1 MKIKGLRWMATFLA
15 ACMLMGAVPATA
27 FAAKETTEAA
37 ETIPQ
42 VYRMDDDND
51 TVRLVIGK
59 TPTLY
64 IGKNGTVSVTLM
76 NMEDKDWIETE
87 IWIASEDDFRN
98 HYSDEITKTED
109 RDSEESSIVQS
120 MKTIYPFEV
129 TDSLNRHYK
138 VGHVNKKAKKTV
150 NLNVNVK
157 KGLEEGYYPIL
168 IYISKRAQGEDGMS
182 SEYAKTIMAWIE
194 TKKTTGTSETNEDNS
209 EPVAFALGEN
219 QPTPSANY
227 SEVMNFDV
235 NVRNTGYKTAYDVR
249 VDMELSEDIT
259 KFPFEINDGNYDRQM
274 GNMNPDQTV
283 AVPFSMAVREKAKS
297 GYYPIKFKIRYRE
310 NENGNFAAPVED
322 TFYVRVYGKDEDD
335 SLDSEAGENE
345 RTKARIIVD
354 SFETDPAEIYAGQDF
369 TLKVRMKN
377 ASNSI
382 VASNILFTFESET
395 VSDSPVFTTVNGS
408 NSVVVNSLAPG
419 ASDTLTIKFS
429 SSPTAE
435 QRSYTI
441 TINEQYDSP
450 EFKNAEESII
460 VDIPVKQYAR
470 LSTSNM
476 DVMPDSMTVGSESNV
491 MFGIN
496 NTGKVVLYNVTVN
509 FEADSIK
516 PTDYYVGNIKPGET
530 GNVDTMLSGIAA
542 TADDGTVHVIINYED
557 ENGQPAEP
565 VEKELTLLV
574 EEEVQEDW
582 NMDVPED
589 MDVSGQPASGANN
602 KLLLAGGGVAFVAVI
617 AAIVFAVKFIKKR
630 KEAKQQKDDE
640 NEIS

>member
-249 VDMELSEDIT
+249 VDMELSEDIA

-322 TFYVRVYGKDEDD
+322 TFYVRVYGKDEND

-382 VASNILFTFESET
+382 AASNILFTFESEA

-450 EFKNAEESII
+450 EFKNAKEA
-460 VDIPVKQYAR
+460 VKIAVGLKQEAR
-470 LSTSNM
+470 LNTGTIE
-476 DVMPDSMTVGSESNV
+476 VMPDAISVGEESNV
-491 MFGIN
+491 MFSIN
-496 NTGKVVLYNVTVN
+496 NTGKVMLYNVNAV
-509 FEADSIK
+509 FEADSIQK
-516 PTDYYVGNIKPGET
+516 NEAYVGNIEPGKS
-530 GNVDTMLSGIAA
+530 GNVDTMINGIAP
-542 TADDGTVHVIINYED
+542 TTDDGKVKLSITYED
-557 ENGQPAEP
+557 ENGKVST
-565 VEKELTLLV
+565 VEKEIQLMVNEDQSMDESNVDDTWNSDD
-574 EEEVQEDW
+574 VQ
-582 NMDVPED
+582 PEPSTTD
-589 MDVSGQPASGANN
+589 
-602 KLLLAGGGVAFVAVI
+602 KLKHLAIPVGIVGVVLAAVI
-617 AAIVFAVKFIKKR
+617 LVVIRRKK
-630 KEAKQQKDDE
+630 KKAGMDDE
-640 NEIS
+640 IL

>member
-1 MKIKGLRWMATFLA
+1 MATFLA
-15 ACMLMGAVPATA
+15 VCMLMGAVPATA

-194 TKKTTGTSETNEDNS
+194 TKKTTGTSETDEDNS

-219 QPTPSANY
+219 QSTPSANY

-249 VDMELSEDIT
+249 VDMVLSEDIT

-310 NENGNFAAPVED
+310 NENGNFAAPVEA

-450 EFKNAEESII
+450 EFKNAKEA
-460 VDIPVKQYAR
+460 VKIAVGLKQEAR
-470 LSTSNM
+470 LNTGTIE
-476 DVMPDSMTVGSESNV
+476 VMPDAISVGEESNV
-491 MFGIN
+491 MFSIN
-496 NTGKVVLYNVTVN
+496 NTGKVMLYNVNAV
-509 FEADSIK
+509 FEADSIQK
-516 PTDYYVGNIKPGET
+516 NEAYVGNIEPGKS
-530 GNVDTMLSGIAA
+530 GNVDTMINGIAP
-542 TADDGTVHVIINYED
+542 TTDDGKVKLSITYED
-557 ENGQPAEP
+557 ENGKVST
-565 VEKELTLLV
+565 VEKEIQLMVNEDQSMDESNVDDTWNSDD
-574 EEEVQEDW
+574 VQ
-582 NMDVPED
+582 PEPSTTD
-589 MDVSGQPASGANN
+589 
-602 KLLLAGGGVAFVAVI
+602 KLKHLAIPVGIVGVVLAAVI
-617 AAIVFAVKFIKKR
+617 LVVIRRKK
-630 KEAKQQKDDE
+630 KKAGMDDE
-640 NEIS
+640 IL

>member
-1 MKIKGLRWMATFLA
+1 MATFLA

-76 NMEDKDWIETE
+76 NMEDKDWVETE

-249 VDMELSEDIT
+249 VDMELSEDIA

-310 NENGNFAAPVED
+310 NENGNFAAPIED

-382 VASNILFTFESET
+382 AASNILFTFESEA

-450 EFKNAEESII
+450 EFKNAKEA
-460 VDIPVKQYAR
+460 VKIAVGLKQEAR
-470 LSTSNM
+470 LNTGTIE
-476 DVMPDSMTVGSESNV
+476 VMPDAISVGEESNV
-491 MFGIN
+491 MFSIN
-496 NTGKVVLYNVTVN
+496 NTGKVMLYNVNAV
-509 FEADSIK
+509 FEADSIQK
-516 PTDYYVGNIKPGET
+516 NEAYVGNIEPGKS
-530 GNVDTMLSGIAA
+530 GNVDTMINGIAP
-542 TADDGTVHVIINYED
+542 TTDDGKVKLSITYED
-557 ENGQPAEP
+557 ENGKVST
-565 VEKELTLLV
+565 VEKEIQLMVNEDQSMDESNVDDTWSSDD
-574 EEEVQEDW
+574 VQ
-582 NMDVPED
+582 PEPSTTD
-589 MDVSGQPASGANN
+589 
-602 KLLLAGGGVAFVAVI
+602 KLKHLAIPVGIVGVVLAAVI
-617 AAIVFAVKFIKKR
+617 LVVIRRKK
-630 KEAKQQKDDE
+630 KKAGMDDE
-640 NEIS
+640 IL

>member
-1 MKIKGLRWMATFLA
+1 MATFLA

-219 QPTPSANY
+219 QSTPSANY

-382 VASNILFTFESET
+382 AASNILFTFESET

-450 EFKNAEESII
+450 EFKNAKEA
-460 VDIPVKQYAR
+460 VKIAVGLKQEAR
-470 LSTSNM
+470 LNTGTIE
-476 DVMPDSMTVGSESNV
+476 VMPDAISVGEESNV
-491 MFGIN
+491 MFSIN
-496 NTGKVVLYNVTVN
+496 NTGKVMLYNVNAV
-509 FEADSIK
+509 FEADSIQK
-516 PTDYYVGNIKPGET
+516 NEAYVGNIEPGKS
-530 GNVDTMLSGIAA
+530 GNVDTMINGIAP
-542 TADDGTVHVIINYED
+542 TTDDGKVKLSITYED
-557 ENGQPAEP
+557 ENGKVST
-565 VEKELTLLV
+565 VEKEIQLMVNEDQSMDESNIDDTWNSDD
-574 EEEVQEDW
+574 VQ
-582 NMDVPED
+582 PEPSTTD
-589 MDVSGQPASGANN
+589 
-602 KLLLAGGGVAFVAVI
+602 KLKHLAIPVGIVGVVLAAVI
-617 AAIVFAVKFIKKR
+617 LVVIRRKK
-630 KEAKQQKDDE
+630 KKAGMDDE
-640 NEIS
+640 IL

>member
-1 MKIKGLRWMATFLA
+1 MATFLA

-249 VDMELSEDIT
+249 VDMELSEDIA

-322 TFYVRVYGKDEDD
+322 TFYVRVYGKDEGD

-382 VASNILFTFESET
+382 AASNILFTFESET

-450 EFKNAEESII
+450 EFKNAKEA
-460 VDIPVKQYAR
+460 VKIAVGLKQEAR
-470 LSTSNM
+470 LNTGTIE
-476 DVMPDSMTVGSESNV
+476 VMPDAISVGEESNV
-491 MFGIN
+491 MFSIN
-496 NTGKVVLYNVTVN
+496 NTGKVMLYNVNAV
-509 FEADSIK
+509 FEADSIQK
-516 PTDYYVGNIKPGET
+516 NEAYVGNIEPGKS
-530 GNVDTMLSGIAA
+530 GNVDTMINGIAP
-542 TADDGTVHVIINYED
+542 TMDDGKVKLSITYED
-557 ENGQPAEP
+557 ENGKVST
-565 VEKELTLLV
+565 VEKEIQLMV
-574 EEEVQEDW
+574 NEDQS
-582 NMDVPED
+582 MDESNVDDTWSSDDIQPEPSTTD
-589 MDVSGQPASGANN
+589 
-602 KLLLAGGGVAFVAVI
+602 KLKHLAIPVGIVGVVLAAVI
-617 AAIVFAVKFIKKR
+617 LVVIRRKK
-630 KEAKQQKDDE
+630 KKAGMDDE
-640 NEIS
+640 IL

>member
-1 MKIKGLRWMATFLA
+1 MATFLA

-194 TKKTTGTSETNEDNS
+194 TKKTTGTSETDEDSS

-219 QPTPSANY
+219 QSTPSANY

-310 NENGNFAAPVED
+310 NENGNFAAPIED

-382 VASNILFTFESET
+382 AASNILFTFESEA

-450 EFKNAEESII
+450 EFKNAKEA
-460 VDIPVKQYAR
+460 VKIAVGLKQEAR
-470 LSTSNM
+470 LNTGTIE
-476 DVMPDSMTVGSESNV
+476 VMPDAISVGEESNV
-491 MFGIN
+491 MFSIN
-496 NTGKVVLYNVTVN
+496 NTGKVMLYNVNAV
-509 FEADSIK
+509 FEADSIQK
-516 PTDYYVGNIKPGET
+516 NEAYVGNIEPGKS
-530 GNVDTMLSGIAA
+530 GNVDTMINGIAP
-542 TADDGTVHVIINYED
+542 TMDDGKVKLSITYED
-557 ENGQPAEP
+557 ENGKVST
-565 VEKELTLLV
+565 VEKEIQLMVNEDQSMDESNVDDTWNSDD
-574 EEEVQEDW
+574 VQ
-582 NMDVPED
+582 PEPSTTD
-589 MDVSGQPASGANN
+589 
-602 KLLLAGGGVAFVAVI
+602 KLKHLAIPVGIVGVVLAAVI
-617 AAIVFAVKFIKKR
+617 LVVIRRKK
-630 KEAKQQKDDE
+630 KKAGMDDE
-640 NEIS
+640 IL

>member
-129 TDSLNRHYK
+129 TDSLNRHYR

-249 VDMELSEDIT
+249 VDMELSEDIA

-310 NENGNFAAPVED
+310 NENGNFAAPIED

-382 VASNILFTFESET
+382 AASNILFTFESET

-450 EFKNAEESII
+450 EFKNAKEA
-460 VDIPVKQYAR
+460 VKIAVGLKQEAR
-470 LSTSNM
+470 LNTGTIE
-476 DVMPDSMTVGSESNV
+476 VMPDAISVGEESNV
-491 MFGIN
+491 MFSIN
-496 NTGKVVLYNVTVN
+496 NTGKVMLYNVNAV
-509 FEADSIK
+509 FEADSIQK
-516 PTDYYVGNIKPGET
+516 NEAYVGNIEPGKS
-530 GNVDTMLSGIAA
+530 GNVDTMINGIAP
-542 TADDGTVHVIINYED
+542 TTDDGKVKLSITYED
-557 ENGQPAEP
+557 ENGKVST
-565 VEKELTLLV
+565 VEKEIQLMVNEDQSMDESNVDDTWSSDD
-574 EEEVQEDW
+574 VQ
-582 NMDVPED
+582 PEPSTTD
-589 MDVSGQPASGANN
+589 
-602 KLLLAGGGVAFVAVI
+602 KLKHLAIPVGIVGVVLAAVI
-617 AAIVFAVKFIKKR
+617 LVVIRRKK
-630 KEAKQQKDDE
+630 KKAGMDDE
-640 NEIS
+640 IL

>member
-64 IGKNGTVSVTLM
+64 IEKNGTVSVTLM

-249 VDMELSEDIT
+249 VDMELSEDIA

-310 NENGNFAAPVED
+310 NENGNFAAPIED

-382 VASNILFTFESET
+382 AASNILFTFESET

-450 EFKNAEESII
+450 EFKNAKEA
-460 VDIPVKQYAR
+460 VKIAVGLKQEAR
-470 LSTSNM
+470 LNTGTIE
-476 DVMPDSMTVGSESNV
+476 VMPDAISVGEESNV
-491 MFGIN
+491 MFSIN
-496 NTGKVVLYNVTVN
+496 NTGKVMLYNVNAV
-509 FEADSIK
+509 FEADSIQK
-516 PTDYYVGNIKPGET
+516 NEAYVGNIEPGKS
-530 GNVDTMLSGIAA
+530 GNVDTMINGIAP
-542 TADDGTVHVIINYED
+542 TMDDGKVKLSITYED
-557 ENGQPAEP
+557 ENGKVST
-565 VEKELTLLV
+565 VEKEIQLMV
-574 EEEVQEDW
+574 NEDQS
-582 NMDVPED
+582 MDESNVDDTWSSDDIQPEPSTTD
-589 MDVSGQPASGANN
+589 
-602 KLLLAGGGVAFVAVI
+602 KLKHLAIPVGIVGVVLAAVI
-617 AAIVFAVKFIKKR
+617 LVVIRRKK
-630 KEAKQQKDDE
+630 KKAGMDDE
-640 NEIS
+640 IL

>member
-1 MKIKGLRWMATFLA
+1 MATFLA

-249 VDMELSEDIT
+249 VDMELSEDIA

-310 NENGNFAAPVED
+310 NENGNFAAPIED

-382 VASNILFTFESET
+382 AASNILFTFESET

-450 EFKNAEESII
+450 EFKNAKEA
-460 VDIPVKQYAR
+460 VKIAVGLKQEAR
-470 LSTSNM
+470 LNTGTIE
-476 DVMPDSMTVGSESNV
+476 VMPDAISVGEESNV
-491 MFGIN
+491 MFSIN
-496 NTGKVVLYNVTVN
+496 NTGKVMLYNVNAV
-509 FEADSIK
+509 FEADSIQK
-516 PTDYYVGNIKPGET
+516 NEAYVGNIEPGKS
-530 GNVDTMLSGIAA
+530 GNVDTMINGIAP
-542 TADDGTVHVIINYED
+542 TMDDGKVKLSITYED
-557 ENGQPAEP
+557 ENGKVST
-565 VEKELTLLV
+565 VEKEIQLMVNEDQSMDESNVDDTWNSDD
-574 EEEVQEDW
+574 VQ
-582 NMDVPED
+582 PEPSTTD
-589 MDVSGQPASGANN
+589 
-602 KLLLAGGGVAFVAVI
+602 KLKHLAIPVGIVGVVLAAVI
-617 AAIVFAVKFIKKR
+617 LVVIRRKK
-630 KEAKQQKDDE
+630 KKAGMDDE
-640 NEIS
+640 IL

>member
-1 MKIKGLRWMATFLA
+1 MATFLA

-310 NENGNFAAPVED
+310 NENGNFAAPIED

-382 VASNILFTFESET
+382 AASNILFTFESEA

-450 EFKNAEESII
+450 EFKNAKEA
-460 VDIPVKQYAR
+460 VKIAVGLKQEAR
-470 LSTSNM
+470 LNTGTIE
-476 DVMPDSMTVGSESNV
+476 VMPDAISVGEESNV
-491 MFGIN
+491 MFSIN
-496 NTGKVVLYNVTVN
+496 NTGKVMLYNVNAV
-509 FEADSIK
+509 FEADSIQK
-516 PTDYYVGNIKPGET
+516 NEAYVGNIEPGKS
-530 GNVDTMLSGIAA
+530 GNVDTMINGIAP
-542 TADDGTVHVIINYED
+542 TTDDGKVKLSITYED
-557 ENGQPAEP
+557 ENGKVST
-565 VEKELTLLV
+565 VEKEIQLMVNEDQSMDESNVDDTWNSDD
-574 EEEVQEDW
+574 VQ
-582 NMDVPED
+582 PEPSTTD
-589 MDVSGQPASGANN
+589 
-602 KLLLAGGGVAFVAVI
+602 KLKHLAIPVGIVGVVLAAVI
-617 AAIVFAVKFIKKR
+617 LVVIRRKK
-630 KEAKQQKDDE
+630 KKAGMDDE
-640 NEIS
+640 IL

>member
-76 NMEDKDWIETE
+76 NMEDKDWVETE

-194 TKKTTGTSETNEDNS
+194 TKKTTGTSETDEDSS

-219 QPTPSANY
+219 QSTPSANY

-249 VDMELSEDIT
+249 VDMELSEDIA

-322 TFYVRVYGKDEDD
+322 TFYVRVYGKDEAD

-382 VASNILFTFESET
+382 AASNILFTFESEA

-450 EFKNAEESII
+450 EFKNAKEA
-460 VDIPVKQYAR
+460 VKIAVGLKQEAR
-470 LSTSNM
+470 LNTGTIE
-476 DVMPDSMTVGSESNV
+476 VMPDAISVGEESNV
-491 MFGIN
+491 MFSIN
-496 NTGKVVLYNVTVN
+496 NTGKVMLYNVNAV
-509 FEADSIK
+509 FEADSIQK
-516 PTDYYVGNIKPGET
+516 NEAYVGNIEPGKS
-530 GNVDTMLSGIAA
+530 GNVDTMINGIAP
-542 TADDGTVHVIINYED
+542 TTDDGKVKLSITYED
-557 ENGQPAEP
+557 ENGKVST
-565 VEKELTLLV
+565 VEKEIQLMV
-574 EEEVQEDW
+574 NEDQS
-582 NMDVPED
+582 MDESNVDDTWSSDDIQPEPSTTD
-589 MDVSGQPASGANN
+589 
-602 KLLLAGGGVAFVAVI
+602 KLKHLAIPVGIVGVVLAAVI
-617 AAIVFAVKFIKKR
+617 LVVIRRKK
-630 KEAKQQKDDE
+630 KKAGMDDE
-640 NEIS
+640 IL

>member
-1 MKIKGLRWMATFLA
+1 MATFLA

-194 TKKTTGTSETNEDNS
+194 TKKTTGTSETAEDSS

-219 QPTPSANY
+219 QSTPSANY

-310 NENGNFAAPVED
+310 NENGNFAAPIED

-382 VASNILFTFESET
+382 AASNILFTFESEA

-450 EFKNAEESII
+450 EFKNAKEA
-460 VDIPVKQYAR
+460 VKIAVGLKQEAR
-470 LSTSNM
+470 LNTGTIE
-476 DVMPDSMTVGSESNV
+476 VMPDAISVGEESNV
-491 MFGIN
+491 MFSIN
-496 NTGKVVLYNVTVN
+496 NTGKVMLYNVNAV
-509 FEADSIK
+509 FEADSIQK
-516 PTDYYVGNIKPGET
+516 NEAYVGNIEPGKS
-530 GNVDTMLSGIAA
+530 GNVDTMINGIAP
-542 TADDGTVHVIINYED
+542 TTDDGKVKLSITYED
-557 ENGQPAEP
+557 ENGKVST
-565 VEKELTLLV
+565 VEKEIQLMV
-574 EEEVQEDW
+574 NEDQS
-582 NMDVPED
+582 MDESNVDDTWSSDDIQPEPSTTD
-589 MDVSGQPASGANN
+589 
-602 KLLLAGGGVAFVAVI
+602 KLKHLAIPVGIVGVVLAAVI
-617 AAIVFAVKFIKKR
+617 LVVIRRKK
-630 KEAKQQKDDE
+630 KKAGMDDE
-640 NEIS
+640 IL

>member
-1 MKIKGLRWMATFLA
+1 MATFLA
-15 ACMLMGAVPATA
+15 VCMLMGAVPATA

-76 NMEDKDWIETE
+76 NMEDKDWVETE

-194 TKKTTGTSETNEDNS
+194 TKKTTGTSETNEDSS

-219 QPTPSANY
+219 QSTPSANY

-310 NENGNFAAPVED
+310 NENGNFAAPIED

-382 VASNILFTFESET
+382 AASNILFTFESEA

-450 EFKNAEESII
+450 EFKNAKEA
-460 VDIPVKQYAR
+460 VKIAVGLKQEAR
-470 LSTSNM
+470 LNTGTIE
-476 DVMPDSMTVGSESNV
+476 VMPDAISVGEESNV
-491 MFGIN
+491 MFSIN
-496 NTGKVVLYNVTVN
+496 NTGKVMLYNVNAV
-509 FEADSIK
+509 FEADSIQK
-516 PTDYYVGNIKPGET
+516 NEAYVGNIEPGKS
-530 GNVDTMLSGIAA
+530 GNVDTMINGIAP
-542 TADDGTVHVIINYED
+542 TTDDGKVKLSITYED
-557 ENGQPAEP
+557 ENGKVST
-565 VEKELTLLV
+565 VEKEIQLMVNEDQSMDESNVDDTWNSDD
-574 EEEVQEDW
+574 VQ
-582 NMDVPED
+582 PEPSMTD
-589 MDVSGQPASGANN
+589 
-602 KLLLAGGGVAFVAVI
+602 KLKHLAIPVGIVGVVLAAVI
-617 AAIVFAVKFIKKR
+617 LVVIRRKK
-630 KEAKQQKDDE
+630 KKAGMDDE
-640 NEIS
+640 IL

>member
-1 MKIKGLRWMATFLA
+1 MATFLA

-76 NMEDKDWIETE
+76 NMEDKDWVETE

-194 TKKTTGTSETNEDNS
+194 TKKTTGTSETDEDSS

-219 QPTPSANY
+219 QSTPSANY

-322 TFYVRVYGKDEDD
+322 TFYVRVYGKDEGD

-382 VASNILFTFESET
+382 AASNILFTFESEA

-450 EFKNAEESII
+450 EFKNAKEA
-460 VDIPVKQYAR
+460 VKIAVGLKQEAR
-470 LSTSNM
+470 LNTGTIE
-476 DVMPDSMTVGSESNV
+476 VMPDAISVGEESNV
-491 MFGIN
+491 MFSIN
-496 NTGKVVLYNVTVN
+496 NTGKVMLYNVNAV
-509 FEADSIK
+509 FEADSIQK
-516 PTDYYVGNIKPGET
+516 NEAYVGNIEPGKS
-530 GNVDTMLSGIAA
+530 GNVDTMINGIAP
-542 TADDGTVHVIINYED
+542 TTDDGKVKLSITYED
-557 ENGQPAEP
+557 ENGKVST
-565 VEKELTLLV
+565 VEKEIQLMV
-574 EEEVQEDW
+574 NDDQS
-582 NMDVPED
+582 MDESNVDDTWSSDDIQPEPSTTD
-589 MDVSGQPASGANN
+589 
-602 KLLLAGGGVAFVAVI
+602 KLKHLAIPVGIVGVVLAAVI
-617 AAIVFAVKFIKKR
+617 LVVIRRKK
-630 KEAKQQKDDE
+630 KKAGMDDE
-640 NEIS
+640 IL

>member
-1 MKIKGLRWMATFLA
+1 MATFLA

-76 NMEDKDWIETE
+76 NMEDKDWVETE

-157 KGLEEGYYPIL
+157 KGLEEGYYLIL

-194 TKKTTGTSETNEDNS
+194 TKKTTGTSETDEDSS

-219 QPTPSANY
+219 QSTPSANY

-310 NENGNFAAPVED
+310 NENGNFAAPIED

-382 VASNILFTFESET
+382 AASNILFTFESET

-450 EFKNAEESII
+450 EFKNAKEA
-460 VDIPVKQYAR
+460 VKIAVGLKQEAR
-470 LSTSNM
+470 LNTGTIE
-476 DVMPDSMTVGSESNV
+476 VMPDAISVGEESNV
-491 MFGIN
+491 MFSIN
-496 NTGKVVLYNVTVN
+496 NTGKVMLYNVNAV
-509 FEADSIK
+509 FEADSIQK
-516 PTDYYVGNIKPGET
+516 NECYVGNIEPGKS
-530 GNVDTMLSGIAA
+530 GNVDTMINGIAP
-542 TADDGTVHVIINYED
+542 TMDDGKVKLSITYED
-557 ENGQPAEP
+557 ENGKVST
-565 VEKELTLLV
+565 VEKEIQLMVNEDQSMDESNVDDTWSSDD
-574 EEEVQEDW
+574 VQ
-582 NMDVPED
+582 PEPSTTD
-589 MDVSGQPASGANN
+589 
-602 KLLLAGGGVAFVAVI
+602 KLKHLAIPVGIVGVVLAAVI
-617 AAIVFAVKFIKKR
+617 LVVIRRKK
-630 KEAKQQKDDE
+630 KKAGMDDE
-640 NEIS
+640 IL

>member
-1 MKIKGLRWMATFLA
+1 MATFLA

-76 NMEDKDWIETE
+76 NMEDKDWVETE

-194 TKKTTGTSETNEDNS
+194 TKKTTGTSETDEDSS

-219 QPTPSANY
+219 QSTPSANY

-283 AVPFSMAVREKAKS
+283 AIPFSMAVREKAKS

-322 TFYVRVYGKDEDD
+322 TFYVRVYGKDEGD

-382 VASNILFTFESET
+382 AASNILFTFESEA

-450 EFKNAEESII
+450 EFKNAKEA
-460 VDIPVKQYAR
+460 VKIAVGLKQEAR
-470 LSTSNM
+470 LNTGTIE
-476 DVMPDSMTVGSESNV
+476 VMPDAISVGEESNV
-491 MFGIN
+491 MFSIN
-496 NTGKVVLYNVTVN
+496 NTGKVMLYNVNAV
-509 FEADSIK
+509 FEADSIQK
-516 PTDYYVGNIKPGET
+516 NEAYVGNIEPGKS
-530 GNVDTMLSGIAA
+530 GNVDTMINGIAP
-542 TADDGTVHVIINYED
+542 TTDDGKVKLSITYED
-557 ENGQPAEP
+557 ENGKVST
-565 VEKELTLLV
+565 VEKEIQLMVNEDQSMDESNVDDTWNSDD
-574 EEEVQEDW
+574 VQ
-582 NMDVPED
+582 PEPSTTD
-589 MDVSGQPASGANN
+589 
-602 KLLLAGGGVAFVAVI
+602 KLKHLAIPVGIVGVVLAAVI
-617 AAIVFAVKFIKKR
+617 LVVIRRKK
-630 KEAKQQKDDE
+630 KKAGMDDE
-640 NEIS
+640 IL

>member
-129 TDSLNRHYK
+129 TDSLNSHYK

-194 TKKTTGTSETNEDNS
+194 TKKTTGTSETDEDSS

-249 VDMELSEDIT
+249 VDMELSEDIA

-419 ASDTLTIKFS
+419 ASDDKILLKS
-429 SSPTAE
+429 HSGTAFLHDHD
-435 QRSYTI
+435 Q
-441 TINEQYDSP
+441 
-450 EFKNAEESII
+450 
-460 VDIPVKQYAR
+460 
-470 LSTSNM
+470 
-476 DVMPDSMTVGSESNV
+476 
-491 MFGIN
+491 
-496 NTGKVVLYNVTVN
+496 
-509 FEADSIK
+509 
-516 PTDYYVGNIKPGET
+516 
-530 GNVDTMLSGIAA
+530 
-542 TADDGTVHVIINYED
+542 
-557 ENGQPAEP
+557 
-565 VEKELTLLV
+565 
-574 EEEVQEDW
+574 
-582 NMDVPED
+582 
-589 MDVSGQPASGANN
+589 
-602 KLLLAGGGVAFVAVI
+602 
-617 AAIVFAVKFIKKR
+617 
-630 KEAKQQKDDE
+630 
-640 NEIS
+640 

>member
-219 QPTPSANY
+219 QSTPSANY

-249 VDMELSEDIT
+249 VDMELSEDIA

-450 EFKNAEESII
+450 EFKNAKEA
-460 VDIPVKQYAR
+460 VKIAVGLKQEAR
-470 LSTSNM
+470 LNTGTIE
-476 DVMPDSMTVGSESNV
+476 VMPDAISVGEESNV
-491 MFGIN
+491 MFSIN
-496 NTGKVVLYNVTVN
+496 NTGKVMLYNVNAV
-509 FEADSIK
+509 FEADSIQK
-516 PTDYYVGNIKPGET
+516 NEAYVGNIEPGKS
-530 GNVDTMLSGIAA
+530 GNVDTMINGIAP
-542 TADDGTVHVIINYED
+542 TMDDGKVKLSITYED
-557 ENGQPAEP
+557 ENGKVST
-565 VEKELTLLV
+565 VEKEIQLMV
-574 EEEVQEDW
+574 NEDQS
-582 NMDVPED
+582 MDESNVDDTWSSDDIQPEPSTTD
-589 MDVSGQPASGANN
+589 
-602 KLLLAGGGVAFVAVI
+602 KLKHLAIPVGIVGVVLAAVI
-617 AAIVFAVKFIKKR
+617 LVVIRRKK
-630 KEAKQQKDDE
+630 KKAGMDDE
-640 NEIS
+640 IL

>member
-76 NMEDKDWIETE
+76 NMEDKDWVETE

-194 TKKTTGTSETNEDNS
+194 TKKTTGTSETNEDSS

-219 QPTPSANY
+219 QSTPSANY

-322 TFYVRVYGKDEDD
+322 TFYVRVYGKDEAD

-382 VASNILFTFESET
+382 AASNILFTFESEA

-450 EFKNAEESII
+450 EFKNAKEA
-460 VDIPVKQYAR
+460 VKIAVGLKQEAR
-470 LSTSNM
+470 LNTGTIE
-476 DVMPDSMTVGSESNV
+476 VMPDAISVGEESNV
-491 MFGIN
+491 MFSIN
-496 NTGKVVLYNVTVN
+496 NTGKVMLYNVNAV
-509 FEADSIK
+509 FEADSIQK
-516 PTDYYVGNIKPGET
+516 NEAYVGNIEPGKS
-530 GNVDTMLSGIAA
+530 GNVDTMINGIAP
-542 TADDGTVHVIINYED
+542 TTDDGKVKLSITYED
-557 ENGQPAEP
+557 ENGKVST
-565 VEKELTLLV
+565 VEKEIQLMVNEDQSMDESNVDDTWNSDD
-574 EEEVQEDW
+574 VQ
-582 NMDVPED
+582 PEPSTTD
-589 MDVSGQPASGANN
+589 
-602 KLLLAGGGVAFVAVI
+602 KLKHLAIPVGIVGVVLAAVI
-617 AAIVFAVKFIKKR
+617 LVVIRRKK
-630 KEAKQQKDDE
+630 KKAGMDDE
-640 NEIS
+640 IL

>member
-76 NMEDKDWIETE
+76 NMEDKDWVETE

-194 TKKTTGTSETNEDNS
+194 TKKTTGTSETDEDSS

-219 QPTPSANY
+219 QSTPSANY

-322 TFYVRVYGKDEDD
+322 TFYVRVYGKDEAD

-382 VASNILFTFESET
+382 AASNILFTFESEA

-450 EFKNAEESII
+450 EFKNAKEA
-460 VDIPVKQYAR
+460 VKIAVGLKQEAR
-470 LSTSNM
+470 LNTGTIE
-476 DVMPDSMTVGSESNV
+476 VMPDAISVGEESNV
-491 MFGIN
+491 MFSIN
-496 NTGKVVLYNVTVN
+496 NTGKVMLYNVNAV
-509 FEADSIK
+509 FEADSIQK
-516 PTDYYVGNIKPGET
+516 NEAYVGNIEPGKS
-530 GNVDTMLSGIAA
+530 GNVDTMINGIAP
-542 TADDGTVHVIINYED
+542 TADDGKVKLSITYED
-557 ENGQPAEP
+557 ENGKVST
-565 VEKELTLLV
+565 VEKEIQLMVNEDQSMDESNVDDTWNSDD
-574 EEEVQEDW
+574 VQSEPSTTD
-582 NMDVPED
+582 
-589 MDVSGQPASGANN
+589 
-602 KLLLAGGGVAFVAVI
+602 KLKHLAIPVGIVGVVLAAVI
-617 AAIVFAVKFIKKR
+617 LVVIRRKK
-630 KEAKQQKDDE
+630 KKAGMDDE
-640 NEIS
+640 IL

>member
-15 ACMLMGAVPATA
+15 VCMLMGTVPATA

-219 QPTPSANY
+219 QSTPSANY

-249 VDMELSEDIT
+249 VDMELSEDIA
-259 KFPFEINDGNYDRQM
+259 KFPFEINDGNYDRQL

-382 VASNILFTFESET
+382 AASNILFTFESET

-450 EFKNAEESII
+450 EFKNAKEA
-460 VDIPVKQYAR
+460 VKIAVGLKQEAR
-470 LSTSNM
+470 LNTGTIE
-476 DVMPDSMTVGSESNV
+476 VMPDAISVGEESNV
-491 MFGIN
+491 MFSIN
-496 NTGKVVLYNVTVN
+496 NTGKVMLYNVNAV
-509 FEADSIK
+509 FEADSIQK
-516 PTDYYVGNIKPGET
+516 NECYVGNIEPGKS
-530 GNVDTMLSGIAA
+530 GNVDTMINGIAP
-542 TADDGTVHVIINYED
+542 TEDDGKVKLSITYED
-557 ENGQPAEP
+557 ENGKVST
-565 VEKELTLLV
+565 VEKEIQLMV
-574 EEEVQEDW
+574 NEDQS
-582 NMDVPED
+582 MDESNVDDTWSSDDIQPEPSTTD
-589 MDVSGQPASGANN
+589 
-602 KLLLAGGGVAFVAVI
+602 KLKHLAIPVGIVGVVLAAVI
-617 AAIVFAVKFIKKR
+617 LVVIRRKK
-630 KEAKQQKDDE
+630 KKAGMDDE
-640 NEIS
+640 IL

>member
-76 NMEDKDWIETE
+76 NMEDKDWVETE

-194 TKKTTGTSETNEDNS
+194 TKKTTGTSETAEDSS

-219 QPTPSANY
+219 QSTPSANY

-382 VASNILFTFESET
+382 AASNILFTFESEA

-419 ASDTLTIKFS
+419 ATDTLTIKFS

-450 EFKNAEESII
+450 EFKNAKEA
-460 VDIPVKQYAR
+460 VKIAVGLKQEAR
-470 LSTSNM
+470 LNTGTIE
-476 DVMPDSMTVGSESNV
+476 VMPDAISVGEESNV
-491 MFGIN
+491 MFSIN
-496 NTGKVVLYNVTVN
+496 NTGKVMLYNVNAV
-509 FEADSIK
+509 FEADSIQK
-516 PTDYYVGNIKPGET
+516 NEAYVGNIEPGKS
-530 GNVDTMLSGIAA
+530 GNVDTMINGIAP
-542 TADDGTVHVIINYED
+542 TTDDGKVKLSITYED
-557 ENGQPAEP
+557 ENGKVST
-565 VEKELTLLV
+565 VEKEIQLMV
-574 EEEVQEDW
+574 NEDQS
-582 NMDVPED
+582 MDESNVDDTWSSDDIQPEPSTTD
-589 MDVSGQPASGANN
+589 
-602 KLLLAGGGVAFVAVI
+602 KLKHLAIPVGIVGVVLAAVI
-617 AAIVFAVKFIKKR
+617 LVVIRRKK
-630 KEAKQQKDDE
+630 KKAGMDDE
-640 NEIS
+640 IL

>member
-1 MKIKGLRWMATFLA
+1 MATFLA

-249 VDMELSEDIT
+249 VDMELSEDIA

-310 NENGNFAAPVED
+310 NENGNFAAPIED

-382 VASNILFTFESET
+382 AASNILFTFESET

-450 EFKNAEESII
+450 EFKNAKEA
-460 VDIPVKQYAR
+460 VKIAVGLKQEAR
-470 LSTSNM
+470 LNTGTIE
-476 DVMPDSMTVGSESNV
+476 VMPDAISVGEESNV
-491 MFGIN
+491 MFSIN
-496 NTGKVVLYNVTVN
+496 NTGKVMLYNVNAV
-509 FEADSIK
+509 FEADSIQK
-516 PTDYYVGNIKPGET
+516 NEAYVGNIEPGKS
-530 GNVDTMLSGIAA
+530 GNVDTIINGIAP
-542 TADDGTVHVIINYED
+542 TTDDGKVKLSITYED
-557 ENGQPAEP
+557 ENGKVST
-565 VEKELTLLV
+565 VEKEIQLMVNEDQSMDESNVDDTWSSDD
-574 EEEVQEDW
+574 VQ
-582 NMDVPED
+582 PEPSTTD
-589 MDVSGQPASGANN
+589 
-602 KLLLAGGGVAFVAVI
+602 KLKHLAIPVGIVGVVLAAVI
-617 AAIVFAVKFIKKR
+617 LVVIRRKK
-630 KEAKQQKDDE
+630 KKAGMDDE
-640 NEIS
+640 IL

>member
-1 MKIKGLRWMATFLA
+1 MATFLA

-209 EPVAFALGEN
+209 EPVACALGEN

-382 VASNILFTFESET
+382 AASNILFTFESET

-450 EFKNAEESII
+450 EFKNAKEA
-460 VDIPVKQYAR
+460 VKIAVGLKQEAR
-470 LSTSNM
+470 LNTGTIE
-476 DVMPDSMTVGSESNV
+476 VMPDAISVGEESNV
-491 MFGIN
+491 MFSIN
-496 NTGKVVLYNVTVN
+496 NTGKVMLYNVNAV
-509 FEADSIK
+509 FEADSIQK
-516 PTDYYVGNIKPGET
+516 NEAYVGNIEPGKS
-530 GNVDTMLSGIAA
+530 GNVDTMINGIAP
-542 TADDGTVHVIINYED
+542 TMDDGKVKLSITYED
-557 ENGQPAEP
+557 ENGKVST
-565 VEKELTLLV
+565 VEKEIQLMVNEDQSMDESNVDDTWNSDD
-574 EEEVQEDW
+574 VQ
-582 NMDVPED
+582 PEPSTTD
-589 MDVSGQPASGANN
+589 
-602 KLLLAGGGVAFVAVI
+602 KLKHLAIPVGIVGVVLAAVI
-617 AAIVFAVKFIKKR
+617 LVVIRRKK
-630 KEAKQQKDDE
+630 KKAGMDDE
-640 NEIS
+640 IL

>member
-1 MKIKGLRWMATFLA
+1 MATFLA

-76 NMEDKDWIETE
+76 NMEDKDWVETE

-194 TKKTTGTSETNEDNS
+194 TKKTTGTSETDEDSS

-219 QPTPSANY
+219 QSTPSANY

-235 NVRNTGYKTAYDVR
+235 NVRNIGYKTAYDVR

-310 NENGNFAAPVED
+310 NENGNFAAPIED
-322 TFYVRVYGKDEDD
+322 TFYVRVYGKDEGD

-382 VASNILFTFESET
+382 AASNILFTFESEA

-450 EFKNAEESII
+450 EFKNAKEA
-460 VDIPVKQYAR
+460 VKIAVGLKQEAR
-470 LSTSNM
+470 LNTGTIE
-476 DVMPDSMTVGSESNV
+476 VMPDAISVGEESNV
-491 MFGIN
+491 MFSIN
-496 NTGKVVLYNVTVN
+496 NTGKVMLYNVNAV
-509 FEADSIK
+509 FEADSIQK
-516 PTDYYVGNIKPGET
+516 NEAYVGNIEPGKS
-530 GNVDTMLSGIAA
+530 GNVDTMINGIAP
-542 TADDGTVHVIINYED
+542 TADDGKVKLSITYED
-557 ENGQPAEP
+557 ENGKVST
-565 VEKELTLLV
+565 VEKEIQLMVNEDQSMDESNVDDTWNSDD
-574 EEEVQEDW
+574 VQ
-582 NMDVPED
+582 PEPSTTD
-589 MDVSGQPASGANN
+589 
-602 KLLLAGGGVAFVAVI
+602 KLKHLAIPVGIVGVVLAAVI
-617 AAIVFAVKFIKKR
+617 LVVIRRKK
-630 KEAKQQKDDE
+630 KKAGMDDE
-640 NEIS
+640 IL

>member
-1 MKIKGLRWMATFLA
+1 MATFLA

-51 TVRLVIGK
+51 TVRIVLGK
-59 TPTLY
+59 TTTLY

-219 QPTPSANY
+219 QSTPSANY

-283 AVPFSMAVREKAKS
+283 AIPFSMAVREKAKS

-310 NENGNFAAPVED
+310 NENGNFAAPIED

-450 EFKNAEESII
+450 EFKNAKEA
-460 VDIPVKQYAR
+460 VKIAVGLKQEAR
-470 LSTSNM
+470 LNTGTIE
-476 DVMPDSMTVGSESNV
+476 VMPDAISVGEESNV
-491 MFGIN
+491 MFSIN
-496 NTGKVVLYNVTVN
+496 NTGKVMLYNVNAV
-509 FEADSIK
+509 FEADSIQK
-516 PTDYYVGNIKPGET
+516 NEAYVGNIEPGKS
-530 GNVDTMLSGIAA
+530 GNVDTMINGIAP
-542 TADDGTVHVIINYED
+542 TMDDGKVKLSITYED
-557 ENGQPAEP
+557 ENGKVST
-565 VEKELTLLV
+565 VEKEIQLMV
-574 EEEVQEDW
+574 NEDQS
-582 NMDVPED
+582 MDESNVDDTWSSDDIQPEPSTTD
-589 MDVSGQPASGANN
+589 
-602 KLLLAGGGVAFVAVI
+602 KLKHLAIPVGIVGVVLAAVI
-617 AAIVFAVKFIKKR
+617 LVVIRRKK
-630 KEAKQQKDDE
+630 KKAGMDDE
-640 NEIS
+640 IL

>member
-1 MKIKGLRWMATFLA
+1 MATFLA

-76 NMEDKDWIETE
+76 NMEDKDWVETE

-219 QPTPSANY
+219 QSTPSANY

-283 AVPFSMAVREKAKS
+283 AIPFSMAVREKAKS

-354 SFETDPAEIYAGQDF
+354 SFETDSAEIYAGQDF

-450 EFKNAEESII
+450 EFKNAKEA
-460 VDIPVKQYAR
+460 VKIAVGLKQEAR
-470 LSTSNM
+470 LNTGTIE
-476 DVMPDSMTVGSESNV
+476 VMPDAISVGEESNV
-491 MFGIN
+491 MFSIN
-496 NTGKVVLYNVTVN
+496 NTGKVMLYNVNAV
-509 FEADSIK
+509 FEADSIQK
-516 PTDYYVGNIKPGET
+516 NEAYVGNIEPGKS
-530 GNVDTMLSGIAA
+530 GNVDTMINGIAP
-542 TADDGTVHVIINYED
+542 TMDDGKVKLSITYED
-557 ENGQPAEP
+557 ENGKVST
-565 VEKELTLLV
+565 VEKEIQLMV
-574 EEEVQEDW
+574 NEDQS
-582 NMDVPED
+582 MDESNVDDTWSSDDIQPEPSTTD
-589 MDVSGQPASGANN
+589 
-602 KLLLAGGGVAFVAVI
+602 KLKHLAIPVGIVGVVLAAVI
-617 AAIVFAVKFIKKR
+617 LVVIRRKK
-630 KEAKQQKDDE
+630 KKAGMDDE
-640 NEIS
+640 IL

>member
-194 TKKTTGTSETNEDNS
+194 TKKTTGTSETDEDSS

-219 QPTPSANY
+219 QSTPSANY

-249 VDMELSEDIT
+249 VDMVLSEDIT

-322 TFYVRVYGKDEDD
+322 TFYVRVYGKDEGD

-382 VASNILFTFESET
+382 AASNILFTFESEA

-450 EFKNAEESII
+450 EFKNAKEA
-460 VDIPVKQYAR
+460 VKIAVGLKQEAR
-470 LSTSNM
+470 LNTGTIE
-476 DVMPDSMTVGSESNV
+476 VMPDAISVGEESNV
-491 MFGIN
+491 MFSIN
-496 NTGKVVLYNVTVN
+496 NTGKVMLYNVNAV
-509 FEADSIK
+509 FEADSIQK
-516 PTDYYVGNIKPGET
+516 NEAYVGNIEPGKS
-530 GNVDTMLSGIAA
+530 GNVDTMINGIAP
-542 TADDGTVHVIINYED
+542 TADDGKVKLSITYED
-557 ENGQPAEP
+557 ENGKVST
-565 VEKELTLLV
+565 VEKEIQLMV
-574 EEEVQEDW
+574 NEDQS
-582 NMDVPED
+582 MDESNVDDTWSSDDIQPEPSTTD
-589 MDVSGQPASGANN
+589 
-602 KLLLAGGGVAFVAVI
+602 KLKHLAIPVGIVGVVLAAVI
-617 AAIVFAVKFIKKR
+617 LVVIRRKK
-630 KEAKQQKDDE
+630 KKAGMDDE
-640 NEIS
+640 IL

>member
-76 NMEDKDWIETE
+76 NMEDKDWVETE

-249 VDMELSEDIT
+249 VDMELSEDIA

-382 VASNILFTFESET
+382 AASNILFTFESEA

-450 EFKNAEESII
+450 EFKNAKEA
-460 VDIPVKQYAR
+460 VKIAVGLKQEAR
-470 LSTSNM
+470 LNTGTIE
-476 DVMPDSMTVGSESNV
+476 VMPDAISVGEESNV
-491 MFGIN
+491 MFSIN
-496 NTGKVVLYNVTVN
+496 NTGKVMLYNVNAV
-509 FEADSIK
+509 FEADSIQK
-516 PTDYYVGNIKPGET
+516 NEAYVGNIEPGKS
-530 GNVDTMLSGIAA
+530 GNVDTMINGIAP
-542 TADDGTVHVIINYED
+542 TTDDGKVKLSITYED
-557 ENGQPAEP
+557 ENGKVST
-565 VEKELTLLV
+565 VEKEIQLMVNEDQSMDESNIDDTWNSDD
-574 EEEVQEDW
+574 VQ
-582 NMDVPED
+582 PEPSTTD
-589 MDVSGQPASGANN
+589 
-602 KLLLAGGGVAFVAVI
+602 KLKHLAIPVGIVGVVLAAVI
-617 AAIVFAVKFIKKR
+617 LVVIRRKK
-630 KEAKQQKDDE
+630 KKAGMDDE
-640 NEIS
+640 IL

>member
-76 NMEDKDWIETE
+76 NMEDKDWVETE

-194 TKKTTGTSETNEDNS
+194 TKKTTGTSETDEDSS

-219 QPTPSANY
+219 QSTPSANY

-259 KFPFEINDGNYDRQM
+259 KFPFEINDGNYDRQI

-382 VASNILFTFESET
+382 AASNILFTFESEA

-450 EFKNAEESII
+450 EFKNAKEA
-460 VDIPVKQYAR
+460 VKIAVGLKQEAR
-470 LSTSNM
+470 LNTGTIE
-476 DVMPDSMTVGSESNV
+476 VMPDAISVGEESNV
-491 MFGIN
+491 MFSIN
-496 NTGKVVLYNVTVN
+496 NTGKVMLYNVNAV
-509 FEADSIK
+509 FEADSIQK
-516 PTDYYVGNIKPGET
+516 NEAYVGNIEPGKS
-530 GNVDTMLSGIAA
+530 GNVDTMINGIAP
-542 TADDGTVHVIINYED
+542 TTDDGKVKLSITYED
-557 ENGQPAEP
+557 ENGKVST
-565 VEKELTLLV
+565 VEKEIQLMV
-574 EEEVQEDW
+574 NEDQS
-582 NMDVPED
+582 MDESNVDDTWSSDDIQPEPSTTD
-589 MDVSGQPASGANN
+589 
-602 KLLLAGGGVAFVAVI
+602 KLKHLAIPVGIVGVVLAAVI
-617 AAIVFAVKFIKKR
+617 LVVIRRKK
-630 KEAKQQKDDE
+630 KKAGMDDE
-640 NEIS
+640 IL

>member
-1 MKIKGLRWMATFLA
+1 MATFLA

-76 NMEDKDWIETE
+76 NMEDKDWVETE

-182 SEYAKTIMAWIE
+182 SEYAQTIMAWIE

-219 QPTPSANY
+219 QSTPSANY

-283 AVPFSMAVREKAKS
+283 AIPFSMAVREKAKS

-310 NENGNFAAPVED
+310 NENGNFAAPIED

-382 VASNILFTFESET
+382 AASNILFTFESET

-450 EFKNAEESII
+450 EFKNAKEA
-460 VDIPVKQYAR
+460 VKIAVGLKQEAR
-470 LSTSNM
+470 LNTGTIE
-476 DVMPDSMTVGSESNV
+476 VMPDAISVGEESNV
-491 MFGIN
+491 MFSIN
-496 NTGKVVLYNVTVN
+496 NTGKVMLYNVNAV
-509 FEADSIK
+509 FEADSIQK
-516 PTDYYVGNIKPGET
+516 NEAYVGNIEPGKS
-530 GNVDTMLSGIAA
+530 GNVDTMINGIAP
-542 TADDGTVHVIINYED
+542 TADDGKVKLSITYED
-557 ENGQPAEP
+557 ENGKVST
-565 VEKELTLLV
+565 VEKEIQLMVNEDQSMDESNVDDTWNSDD
-574 EEEVQEDW
+574 VQ
-582 NMDVPED
+582 PEPSTTD
-589 MDVSGQPASGANN
+589 
-602 KLLLAGGGVAFVAVI
+602 KLKHLAIPVGIVGVVLAAVI
-617 AAIVFAVKFIKKR
+617 LVVIRRKK
-630 KEAKQQKDDE
+630 KKAGMDDE
-640 NEIS
+640 IL

>member
-1 MKIKGLRWMATFLA
+1 MATFLA

-76 NMEDKDWIETE
+76 NMEDKDWVETE

-219 QPTPSANY
+219 QSTPSANY

-322 TFYVRVYGKDEDD
+322 TFYVRVYGKDEDG

-382 VASNILFTFESET
+382 AASNILFTFESEA

-450 EFKNAEESII
+450 EFKNAKEA
-460 VDIPVKQYAR
+460 VKIAVGLKQEAR
-470 LSTSNM
+470 LNTGTIE
-476 DVMPDSMTVGSESNV
+476 VMPDAISVGEESNV
-491 MFGIN
+491 MFSIN
-496 NTGKVVLYNVTVN
+496 NTGKVMLYNVNAV
-509 FEADSIK
+509 FEADSIQK
-516 PTDYYVGNIKPGET
+516 NEAYVGNIEPGKS
-530 GNVDTMLSGIAA
+530 GNVDTMINGIAP
-542 TADDGTVHVIINYED
+542 TTDDGKVKLSITYED
-557 ENGQPAEP
+557 ESGKVST
-565 VEKELTLLV
+565 VEKEIQLMVNEDQSMDESNIDDTWNSDD
-574 EEEVQEDW
+574 VQ
-582 NMDVPED
+582 PEPSTTD
-589 MDVSGQPASGANN
+589 
-602 KLLLAGGGVAFVAVI
+602 KLKHLAIPVGIVGVVLAAVI
-617 AAIVFAVKFIKKR
+617 LVVIRRKK
-630 KEAKQQKDDE
+630 KKAGMDDE
-640 NEIS
+640 IL

>member
-1 MKIKGLRWMATFLA
+1 MATFLA

-219 QPTPSANY
+219 QSTPSANY

-249 VDMELSEDIT
+249 VDMELSEDIA

-322 TFYVRVYGKDEDD
+322 TFYVRVYGKDEGD

-382 VASNILFTFESET
+382 AASNILFTFESEA

-450 EFKNAEESII
+450 EFKNAKEA
-460 VDIPVKQYAR
+460 VKIAVGLKQEAR
-470 LSTSNM
+470 LNTGTIE
-476 DVMPDSMTVGSESNV
+476 VMPDAISVGEESNV
-491 MFGIN
+491 MFSIN
-496 NTGKVVLYNVTVN
+496 NTGKVMLYNVNAV
-509 FEADSIK
+509 FEADSIQK
-516 PTDYYVGNIKPGET
+516 NEAYVGNIEPGKS
-530 GNVDTMLSGIAA
+530 GNVDTMINGIAP
-542 TADDGTVHVIINYED
+542 TTDDGKVKLSITYED
-557 ENGQPAEP
+557 ENGKVST
-565 VEKELTLLV
+565 VEKEIQLMVNEDQSMDESNVDDTWSSDD
-574 EEEVQEDW
+574 VQ
-582 NMDVPED
+582 PEPSTTD
-589 MDVSGQPASGANN
+589 
-602 KLLLAGGGVAFVAVI
+602 KLKHLAIPVGIVGVVLAAVI
-617 AAIVFAVKFIKKR
+617 LVVIRRKK
-630 KEAKQQKDDE
+630 KKAGMDDE
-640 NEIS
+640 IL

>member
-1 MKIKGLRWMATFLA
+1 MATFLA
-15 ACMLMGAVPATA
+15 ACMLMVAVPATA

-249 VDMELSEDIT
+249 VDMELSEDIA

-310 NENGNFAAPVED
+310 NENGNFAAPIED

-450 EFKNAEESII
+450 EFKNAKEA
-460 VDIPVKQYAR
+460 VKIAVGLKQEAR
-470 LSTSNM
+470 LNTGTIE
-476 DVMPDSMTVGSESNV
+476 VMPDAISVGEESNV
-491 MFGIN
+491 MFSIN
-496 NTGKVVLYNVTVN
+496 NTGKVMLYNVNAV
-509 FEADSIK
+509 FEADSIQK
-516 PTDYYVGNIKPGET
+516 NEAYVGNIEPGKS
-530 GNVDTMLSGIAA
+530 GNVDTMINGIAP
-542 TADDGTVHVIINYED
+542 TTDDGKVKLSITYED
-557 ENGQPAEP
+557 ENGKVST
-565 VEKELTLLV
+565 VEKEIQLMVNEDQSMDESNVDDTWSSDD
-574 EEEVQEDW
+574 VQ
-582 NMDVPED
+582 PEPSTTD
-589 MDVSGQPASGANN
+589 
-602 KLLLAGGGVAFVAVI
+602 KLKHLAIPVGIVGVVLAAVI
-617 AAIVFAVKFIKKR
+617 LVVIRRKK
-630 KEAKQQKDDE
+630 KKAGMDDE
-640 NEIS
+640 IL

>member
-1 MKIKGLRWMATFLA
+1 MATFLA

-98 HYSDEITKTED
+98 HYSDEIIKTED

-194 TKKTTGTSETNEDNS
+194 TKKTTGTSETDEDSS

-249 VDMELSEDIT
+249 VDMELSEDIA

-310 NENGNFAAPVED
+310 NENGNFAAPIED

-450 EFKNAEESII
+450 EFKNAKEA
-460 VDIPVKQYAR
+460 VKIAVGLKQEAR
-470 LSTSNM
+470 LNTGTIE
-476 DVMPDSMTVGSESNV
+476 VMPDAISVGEESNV
-491 MFGIN
+491 MFSIN
-496 NTGKVVLYNVTVN
+496 NTGKVMLYNVNAV
-509 FEADSIK
+509 FEADSIQK
-516 PTDYYVGNIKPGET
+516 NEAYVGNIEPGKS
-530 GNVDTMLSGIAA
+530 GNVDTMINGIAP
-542 TADDGTVHVIINYED
+542 TMDDGKVKLSITYED
-557 ENGQPAEP
+557 ENGKVST
-565 VEKELTLLV
+565 VEKEIQLMV
-574 EEEVQEDW
+574 NEDQS
-582 NMDVPED
+582 MDESNVDDTWSSDDIQPEPSTTD
-589 MDVSGQPASGANN
+589 
-602 KLLLAGGGVAFVAVI
+602 KLKHLAIPVGIVGVVLAAVI
-617 AAIVFAVKFIKKR
+617 LVVIRRKK
-630 KEAKQQKDDE
+630 KKAGMDDE
-640 NEIS
+640 IL

>member
-1 MKIKGLRWMATFLA
+1 MATFLA

-194 TKKTTGTSETNEDNS
+194 TKKTTGTSETDEDSS

-450 EFKNAEESII
+450 EFKNAKEA
-460 VDIPVKQYAR
+460 VKIAVGLKQEAR
-470 LSTSNM
+470 LNTGTIE
-476 DVMPDSMTVGSESNV
+476 VMPDAISVGEESNV
-491 MFGIN
+491 MFSIN
-496 NTGKVVLYNVTVN
+496 NTGKVMLYNVNAV
-509 FEADSIK
+509 FEADSIQK
-516 PTDYYVGNIKPGET
+516 NEAYVGNIEPGKS
-530 GNVDTMLSGIAA
+530 GNVDTMINGIAP
-542 TADDGTVHVIINYED
+542 TTDDGKVKLSITYED
-557 ENGQPAEP
+557 ENGKVST
-565 VEKELTLLV
+565 VEKEIQLMVNEDQSMDESNVDDTWNSDD
-574 EEEVQEDW
+574 VQ
-582 NMDVPED
+582 PEPSTTD
-589 MDVSGQPASGANN
+589 
-602 KLLLAGGGVAFVAVI
+602 KLKHLAIPVGIVGVVLAAVI
-617 AAIVFAVKFIKKR
+617 LVVIRRKK
-630 KEAKQQKDDE
+630 KKAGMDDE
-640 NEIS
+640 IL

>member
-1 MKIKGLRWMATFLA
+1 MATFLA

-42 VYRMDDDND
+42 VYRMDDNND

-249 VDMELSEDIT
+249 VDMELSEDIA

-450 EFKNAEESII
+450 EFKNAKEA
-460 VDIPVKQYAR
+460 VKIAVGLKQEAR
-470 LSTSNM
+470 LNTGTIE
-476 DVMPDSMTVGSESNV
+476 VMPDAISVGEESNV
-491 MFGIN
+491 MFSIN
-496 NTGKVVLYNVTVN
+496 NTGKVMLYNVNAV
-509 FEADSIK
+509 FEADSIQK
-516 PTDYYVGNIKPGET
+516 NEAYVGNIEPGKS
-530 GNVDTMLSGIAA
+530 GNVDTMINGIAP
-542 TADDGTVHVIINYED
+542 TMDDGKVKLSITYED
-557 ENGQPAEP
+557 ENGKVST
-565 VEKELTLLV
+565 VEKEIQLMV
-574 EEEVQEDW
+574 NEDQS
-582 NMDVPED
+582 MDESNVDDTWSSDDIQPEPSTTD
-589 MDVSGQPASGANN
+589 
-602 KLLLAGGGVAFVAVI
+602 KLKHLAIPVGIVGVVLAAVI
-617 AAIVFAVKFIKKR
+617 LVVIRRKK
-630 KEAKQQKDDE
+630 KKAGMDDE
-640 NEIS
+640 IL

>member
-1 MKIKGLRWMATFLA
+1 MATFLA

-249 VDMELSEDIT
+249 VDMELSEDIA

-310 NENGNFAAPVED
+310 NENGNFAAPIED

-382 VASNILFTFESET
+382 AASNILFTFESET

-435 QRSYTI
+435 QRSDTI
-441 TINEQYDSP
+441 TITEQYDSP
-450 EFKNAEESII
+450 EFKNAKEA
-460 VDIPVKQYAR
+460 VKIAVGLKQEAR
-470 LSTSNM
+470 LNTGTIE
-476 DVMPDSMTVGSESNV
+476 VMPDAISVGEESNV
-491 MFGIN
+491 MFSIN
-496 NTGKVVLYNVTVN
+496 NTGKVMLYNVNAV
-509 FEADSIK
+509 FEADSIQK
-516 PTDYYVGNIKPGET
+516 NEAYVGNIEPGKS
-530 GNVDTMLSGIAA
+530 GNVDTMINGIAP
-542 TADDGTVHVIINYED
+542 TMDDGKVKLSITYED
-557 ENGQPAEP
+557 ENGKVST
-565 VEKELTLLV
+565 VEKEIQLMV
-574 EEEVQEDW
+574 NEDQS
-582 NMDVPED
+582 MDESNVDDTWSSDDIQPEPSTTD
-589 MDVSGQPASGANN
+589 
-602 KLLLAGGGVAFVAVI
+602 KLKHLAIPVGIVGVVLAAVI
-617 AAIVFAVKFIKKR
+617 LVVIRRKK
-630 KEAKQQKDDE
+630 KKAGMDDE
-640 NEIS
+640 IL

>member
-1 MKIKGLRWMATFLA
+1 MATFLA

-76 NMEDKDWIETE
+76 NMEDKDWVETE

-194 TKKTTGTSETNEDNS
+194 TKKTTGTSETDEDSS

-322 TFYVRVYGKDEDD
+322 TFYVRVYGKDEGD

-450 EFKNAEESII
+450 EFKNAKEA
-460 VDIPVKQYAR
+460 VKIAVGLKQEAG
-470 LSTSNM
+470 LNTGTIE
-476 DVMPDSMTVGSESNV
+476 VMPDAISVGEESNV
-491 MFGIN
+491 MFSIN
-496 NTGKVVLYNVTVN
+496 NTGKVMLYNVNAV
-509 FEADSIK
+509 FEADSIQK
-516 PTDYYVGNIKPGET
+516 NEAYVGNIEPGKS
-530 GNVDTMLSGIAA
+530 GNVDTMINGIAP
-542 TADDGTVHVIINYED
+542 TMDDGKVKLSITYED
-557 ENGQPAEP
+557 ENGKVST
-565 VEKELTLLV
+565 VEKEIQLMV
-574 EEEVQEDW
+574 NEDQS
-582 NMDVPED
+582 MDESNVDDTWSSDDIQPEPSTTD
-589 MDVSGQPASGANN
+589 
-602 KLLLAGGGVAFVAVI
+602 KLKHLAIPVGIVGVVLAAVI
-617 AAIVFAVKFIKKR
+617 LVVIRRKK
-630 KEAKQQKDDE
+630 KKAGMDDE
-640 NEIS
+640 IL

>member
-1 MKIKGLRWMATFLA
+1 MATFLA

-182 SEYAKTIMAWIE
+182 SECAKTIMAWIE
-194 TKKTTGTSETNEDNS
+194 TKKTTGTSETDEDSS

-219 QPTPSANY
+219 QSTPSANY

-322 TFYVRVYGKDEDD
+322 TFYVRVYGKDEAD

-382 VASNILFTFESET
+382 AASNILFTFESEA

-450 EFKNAEESII
+450 EFKNAKEA
-460 VDIPVKQYAR
+460 VKIAVGLKQEAR
-470 LSTSNM
+470 LNTGTIE
-476 DVMPDSMTVGSESNV
+476 VMPDAISVGEESNV
-491 MFGIN
+491 MFSIN
-496 NTGKVVLYNVTVN
+496 NTGKVMLYNVNAV
-509 FEADSIK
+509 FEADSIQK
-516 PTDYYVGNIKPGET
+516 NEAYVGNIEPGKS
-530 GNVDTMLSGIAA
+530 GNVDTMINGIAP
-542 TADDGTVHVIINYED
+542 TTDDGKVKLSITYED
-557 ENGQPAEP
+557 ENGKVST
-565 VEKELTLLV
+565 VEKEIQLMVNEDQSMDESNVDDTWNSDD
-574 EEEVQEDW
+574 VQ
-582 NMDVPED
+582 PEPSTTD
-589 MDVSGQPASGANN
+589 
-602 KLLLAGGGVAFVAVI
+602 KLKHLAIPVGIVGVVLAAVI
-617 AAIVFAVKFIKKR
+617 IVVIRRKK
-630 KEAKQQKDDE
+630 KKAGMDDE
-640 NEIS
+640 IL